1 MPVDVTI
8 YGFFAPILLLVLV
21 ASIVLFVVL
30 DLVLA
35 RFRVYR
41 FAWHP
46 TLFRVAIFISLF
58 CAISL
63 LVQR

>member
-8 YGFFAPILLLVLV
+8 YGFFAPTLLLVLV